1 MSQFK
6 ILLITALLIFTL
18 VVANKANALDDIVFS
33 GKVIN
38 ISGNKVTILIFGPS
52 CKGFHKFLVP
62 DGNKLQKG
70 KMINFI
76 VYGDCKSE
84 GAPIR
89 IFTLKDMTNEK

>member
-1 MSQFK
+1 M
-6 ILLITALLIFTL
+6 
-18 VVANKANALDDIVFS
+18 
-33 GKVIN
+33 
-38 ISGNKVTILIFGPS
+38 
-52 CKGFHKFLVP
+52 P
-62 DGNKLQKG
+62 DENKLQKG